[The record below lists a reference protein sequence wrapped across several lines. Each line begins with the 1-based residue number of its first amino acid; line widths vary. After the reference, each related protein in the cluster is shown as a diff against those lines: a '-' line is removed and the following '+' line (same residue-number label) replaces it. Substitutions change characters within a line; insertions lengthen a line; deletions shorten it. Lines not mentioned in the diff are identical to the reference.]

1 MWHVARGFMGTPMAL
16 RPRSHRVAS
25 AIMSIAPPE
34 AELSSVA
41 AAYDHAT
48 VEAKWQRYWDEHR
61 TFEATRRPGKEKK
74 FVLDMFPYPSGSG
87 LHVGHPEGYTASDI
101 MARYWRM
108 RDFDVLHPMGWD
120 AFGLP
125 AEQYAIQTGT
135 PPASTTKG
143 NIATFKRQLKSL
155 GFSFDWAREVATTDE
170 EYFRWTQ
177 WIFLR
182 LFKAGLAEQSNVLV
196 NWCPALG
203 TVLANEEIIDGL
215 SERGDHPVER
225 IPLRQWVLKITRYAD
240 ELEDGLEGLSWPE
253 GTLTA
258 QKQWIG
264 RSEGAEVGGCVPC
277 SNNKTKKKRGREVL
291 SCVLI
296 FVREPSSLPNS
307 PLLSCAVVSMMTSRR
322 SSLRCLDTKTI
333 QSKYSR
339 RARTRSWA

>member
-1 MWHVARGFMGTPMAL
+1 MKQQFDAWGVG
-16 RPRSHRVAS
+16 
-25 AIMSIAPPE
+25 
-34 AELSSVA
+34 
-41 AAYDHAT
+41 YD
-48 VEAKWQRYWDEHR
+48 W
-61 TFEATRRPGKEKK
+61 
-74 FVLDMFPYPSGSG
+74 S
-87 LHVGHPEGYTASDI
+87 
-101 MARYWRM
+101 
-108 RDFDVLHPMGWD
+108 
-120 AFGLP
+120 
-125 AEQYAIQTGT
+125 
-135 PPASTTKG
+135 
-143 NIATFKRQLKSL
+143 
-155 GFSFDWAREVATTDE
+155 REVTTCEPD
-170 EYFRWTQ
+170 YYKWTQ
-177 WIFLR
+177 WIFLQ
-182 LFKAGLAEQSNVLV
+182 LFKSGLAFQKEVSV
-196 NWCPALG
+196 NWCAELG

-277 SNNKTKKKRGREVL
+277 SNNKNKKKRGRELL